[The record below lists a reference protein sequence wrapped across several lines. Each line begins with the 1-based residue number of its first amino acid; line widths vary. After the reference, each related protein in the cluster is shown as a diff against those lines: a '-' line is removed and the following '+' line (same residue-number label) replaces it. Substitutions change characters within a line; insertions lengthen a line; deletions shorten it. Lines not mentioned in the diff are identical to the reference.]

1 MSKPVYLGLSILESS
16 KILMHD
22 VWNDHLKPKYD
33 EKVKLFYTVR
43 VVSLYKLK
51 EMMFIKI
58 LQKMLRLDL
67 IFQIMNQIDHCL
79 K

>member
-1 MSKPVYLGLSILESS
+1 MQKIFSEYLLAIKVKKIIQILMSKPVYLGLSILESS

-43 VVSLYKLK
+43 VVSLYK
-51 EMMFIKI
+51 
-58 LQKMLRLDL
+58 
-67 IFQIMNQIDHCL
+67 
-79 K
+79 

>member
-22 VWNDHLKPKYD
+22 FWNDHLKPKYD

-58 LQKMLRLDL
+58 L
-67 IFQIMNQIDHCL
+67 
-79 K
+79 

>member
-16 KILMHD
+16 KILMLD

-43 VVSLYKLK
+43 VVSLYK
-51 EMMFIKI
+51 
-58 LQKMLRLDL
+58 
-67 IFQIMNQIDHCL
+67 
-79 K
+79 

>member
-33 EKVKLFYTVR
+33 EEIKLFYAVR
-43 VVSLYKLK
+43 
-51 EMMFIKI
+51 EF
-58 LQKMLRLDL
+58 
-67 IFQIMNQIDHCL
+67 HCIN
-79 K
+79 KKR